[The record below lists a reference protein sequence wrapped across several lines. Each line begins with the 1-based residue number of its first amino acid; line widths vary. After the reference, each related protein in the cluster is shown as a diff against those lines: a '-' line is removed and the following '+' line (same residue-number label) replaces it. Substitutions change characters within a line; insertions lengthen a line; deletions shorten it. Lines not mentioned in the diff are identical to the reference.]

1 MAMSLS
7 ERRNIIMNFG
17 SAPSIDD
24 VQTIAEALVET
35 LPEELLELA
44 EDIAIEVQD
53 MPEDH
58 LLEDMDVD
66 SPYDLTSCYKSGGEI
81 SPGVTK
87 TGADGDDALVLFRR
101 PILDYWC
108 EEGTQFNDI
117 LREVMI
123 EEIASHFDFSDE
135 EIEEMTSRH
144 YQGMF

>member
-1 MAMSLS
+1 MGMSLA

-17 SAPSIDD
+17 SAPSLDD
-24 VQTIAEALVET
+24 VQTIAEALIET

-44 EDIAIEVQD
+44 EDIVIEVVD

-58 LLEDMDVD
+58 LLQDLDCENA
-66 SPYDLTSCYKSGGEI
+66 YDLTACYKSGGEI
-81 SPGVTK
+81 SPGVRK
-87 TGADGDDALVLFRR
+87 TGANDDDVLMLFRR

-123 EEIASHFDFSDE
+123 EEIGSNFDYSDE
-135 EIEEMTSRH
+135 EIEEMASRH